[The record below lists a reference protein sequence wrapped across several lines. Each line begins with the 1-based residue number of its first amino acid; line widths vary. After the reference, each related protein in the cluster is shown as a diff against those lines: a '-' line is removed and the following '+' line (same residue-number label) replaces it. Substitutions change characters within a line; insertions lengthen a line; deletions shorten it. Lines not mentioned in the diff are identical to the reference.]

1 MKTLSDILIE
11 ANATLDLDASSP
23 TGTELT
29 TRANYADQAVWDAA
43 ATGQLSEFKRE
54 FLTSA
59 STLATIPLPSDF
71 HELQEDPQIYI
82 SGGWASWEAIEVEQK
97 FDRSLQDRY
106 CYVMG
111 NPAEGYNLIFNNI
124 VASDQLSIIYQRFPS
139 GLLTLTA
146 VCELSDPQYVVRKI
160 ESYVLYSRSDDRFP
174 TAEQRAQTSLSN
186 MVGRGQKGTTGGP
199 RKTGMSFN
207 NPLGRNFR

>member
-1 MKTLSDILIE
+1 MKTLSDILVQ

-71 HELQEDPQIYI
+71 HELQEDPQIYL
-82 SGGWASWEAIEVEQK
+82 SGGWAAWEAIEVEQK
-97 FDRSLQDRY
+97 YDRSVQDRY

-111 NPAEGYNLIFNNI
+111 NPSEGYNLIFNNI
-124 VASDQLSIIYQRFPS
+124 QSSDQLSIIYQRFPS

-174 TAEQRAQTSLSN
+174 TAEQRAQQSLAN

-199 RKTGMSFN
+199 RKTGASFT